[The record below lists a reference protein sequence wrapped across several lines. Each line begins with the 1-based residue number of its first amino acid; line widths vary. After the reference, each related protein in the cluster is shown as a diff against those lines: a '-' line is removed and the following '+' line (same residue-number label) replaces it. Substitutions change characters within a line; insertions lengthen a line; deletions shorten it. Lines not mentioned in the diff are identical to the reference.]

1 MEGARERP
9 DAAKQWRGKQQH
21 RTEPTKRRK
30 KTRSMAEIRIGSRSR
45 RETGTARPPG
55 QRSHFLSHFL
65 HCALVDR
72 LIDSAASANDPLAPF
87 RRPRFIVRSIRYE
100 KKNTHTHQKNG
111 ETPVSTDRR
120 ERGRGRRI
128 EWPSQSNSSAVDNT
142 GIV

>member
-1 MEGARERP
+1 M
-9 DAAKQWRGKQQH
+9 RGPTPPNNGGENNN
-21 RTEPTKRRK
+21 TEPNQPKGEK

-100 KKNTHTHQKNG
+100 KKKTHTHTKKTVRLQSAPTEEKGGVAAVSNG
-111 ETPVSTDRR
+111 HRN
-120 ERGRGRRI
+120 RI
-128 EWPSQSNSSAVDNT
+128 IQQSITLESCNQ
-142 GIV
+142 